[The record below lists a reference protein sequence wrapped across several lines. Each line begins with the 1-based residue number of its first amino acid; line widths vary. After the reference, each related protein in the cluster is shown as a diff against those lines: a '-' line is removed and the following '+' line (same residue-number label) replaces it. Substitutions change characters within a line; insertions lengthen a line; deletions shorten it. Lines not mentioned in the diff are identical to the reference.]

1 MVKKNFPGM
10 HVAIGLAQRISC
22 TRIDK
27 EEGYFIAKQHDEAI
41 A

>member
-1 MVKKNFPGM
+1 MEKKNLTGV

-22 TRIDK
+22 TRMDK